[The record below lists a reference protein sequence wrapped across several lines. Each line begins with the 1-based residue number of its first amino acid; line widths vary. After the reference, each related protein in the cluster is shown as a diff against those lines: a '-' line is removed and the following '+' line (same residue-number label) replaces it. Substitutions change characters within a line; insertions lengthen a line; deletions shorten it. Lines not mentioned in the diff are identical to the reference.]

1 MSVIIKDIEK
11 NSKEII
17 RIDISEF
24 KGQELINLRVW
35 FSAFDDNGNM
45 VYKPTQKG
53 IAINISKYNELKE
66 GIEKIGDYLK
76 DKENGYTPE
85 EL

>member
-1 MSVIIKDIEK
+1 MSTIIKDIEK

-24 KGQELINLRVW
+24 KGQELINLRIW
-35 FSAFDDNGNM
+35 YSAIDEKGNL

-66 GIEKIGDYLK
+66 GIEKISEYIN
-76 DKENGYTPE
+76 DKKTGFKPE
-85 EL
+85 AV

>member
-1 MSVIIKDIEK
+1 MSTIIKDIEK

-17 RIDISEF
+17 RVDISEF

-35 FSAFDDNGNM
+35 FSSFDDNGNL

-66 GIEKIGDYLK
+66 GIDKIGEYIN
-76 DKENGYTPE
+76 DKKNGYKPE

>member
-1 MSVIIKDIEK
+1 MGTIIKDIEK

-53 IAINISKYNELKE
+53 IAINISKYNELKQ
-66 GIEKIGDYLK
+66 GIEKIGEYIE
-76 DKENGYTPE
+76 DKKSGFKPE
-85 EL
+85 EV